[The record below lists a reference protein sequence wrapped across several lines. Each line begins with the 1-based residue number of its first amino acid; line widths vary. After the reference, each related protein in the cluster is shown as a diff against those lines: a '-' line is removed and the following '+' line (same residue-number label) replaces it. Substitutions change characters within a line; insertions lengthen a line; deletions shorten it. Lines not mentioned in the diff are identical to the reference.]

1 MNYKKIENRTIPQ
14 VSLKDGRHSVVLI
27 FLVLS
32 NLEGLQKAPCFT
44 EHSLPSS

>member
-1 MNYKKIENRTIPQ
+1 MNYKKIENSTIPR
-14 VSLKDGRHSVVLI
+14 VSLKDGQHSVLLT